1 MIWLF
6 GETSDFSKSLLNEL
20 KKKNDDIETFGRRN
34 ISYDED
40 VRSQINLNESLPDKV
55 IINVNLNFI
64 LGKTKALKWVDPLHV
79 IYFISELLQAF
90 HDSNKD
96 ITVVYITSSITLHP
110 QPEKFF
116 LKHKN
121 LQLIDGDIRNIIHLN
136 KIKNKIDSV
145 VHLAAINGTR
155 NFYEKPN
162 LVLEVGIKG
171 IINIID
177 FCKIK
182 KIKEIFLASSSE
194 VYQNAP
200 IYPTDEKVRLII
212 PDPHNPRFSYSS
224 TKIIS
229 EILIL
234 NSDIFKKA
242 VIFRPHNVYGPD
254 MGFEHVLPQFVLRLI
269 KLIKNSSNGK
279 VIKFP
284 IQGNGTE
291 TRSFIYIDDFIEGV
305 YLLYEKGEHLN
316 IYNIGTEDQ
325 ISIEGLA
332 KQVAQILNANI
343 EIVPGDLKKGSTNRR
358 CPDISKIKNIGFSP
372 KTYLP
377 NGIEKLVN
385 WYLKNYKL
393 IKKIP

>member
-1 MIWLF
+1 MKKTYLITGGQGFIGKAISL
-6 GETSDFSKSLLNEL
+6 SLLDQGN
-20 KKKNDDIETFGRRN
+20 
-34 ISYDED
+34 
-40 VRSQINLNESLPDKV
+40 KV
-55 IINVNLNFI
+55 IILDNNFR
-64 LGKTKALKWVDPLHV
+64 KK
-79 IYFISELLQAF
+79 
-90 HDSNKD
+90 
-96 ITVVYITSSITLHP
+96 
-110 QPEKFF
+110 KFF

-234 NSDIFKKA
+234 NSDIFNKA
-242 VIFRPHNVYGPD
+242 VIFRPHNIYGPD
-254 MGFEHVLPQFVLRLI
+254 MGFKHVIPELI
-269 KLIKNSSNGK
+269 IKT
-279 VIKFP
+279 IKEKKFLD
-284 IQGNGTE
+284 IQGNGKNK
-291 TRSFIYIDDFIEGV
+291 RSFCYIEDFVDAFNIIIK
-305 YLLYEKGEHLN
+305 KGKHKE
-316 IYNIGTEDQ
+316 IYNIGNTEEVK
-325 ISIEGLA
+325 ISHLSKLIISL
-332 KQVAQILNANI
+332 LNKDLKIKLSTKPFYNAIRRLPDIKKLNKLGYKPKI
-343 EIVPGDLKKGSTNRR
+343 NLKKGLKETI
-358 CPDISKIKNIGFSP
+358 D
-372 KTYLP
+372 
-377 NGIEKLVN
+377 
-385 WYLKNYKL
+385 WYKHNHK
-393 IKKIP
+393 

>member
-1 MIWLF
+1 MITNMKKTYLITGGQGF
-6 GETSDFSKSLLNEL
+6 IGKAISLSLLDQGN
-20 KKKNDDIETFGRRN
+20 
-34 ISYDED
+34 
-40 VRSQINLNESLPDKV
+40 KV
-55 IINVNLNFI
+55 IIFDNNFR
-64 LGKTKALKWVDPLHV
+64 KK
-79 IYFISELLQAF
+79 
-90 HDSNKD
+90 
-96 ITVVYITSSITLHP
+96 
-110 QPEKFF
+110 KFF

-242 VIFRPHNVYGPD
+242 VIFRPHNIYGPD
-254 MGFEHVLPQFVLRLI
+254 MGFKHVIPELI
-269 KLIKNSSNGK
+269 IKT
-279 VIKFP
+279 IKEKKFLD
-284 IQGNGTE
+284 IQGNGKNK
-291 TRSFIYIDDFIEGV
+291 RSFCYIEDFVDAFNVLIK
-305 YLLYEKGEHLN
+305 KGKHKE
-316 IYNIGTEDQ
+316 IYNIGNTDEVKVLDLSKLI
-325 ISIEGLA
+325 ISM
-332 KQVAQILNANI
+332 LNKDLKIKISTKPFYNAMRRLPDIKKLNKLGYKPKI
-343 EIVPGDLKKGSTNRR
+343 NLKKGL
-358 CPDISKIKNIGFSP
+358 K
-372 KTYLP
+372 KT
-377 NGIEKLVN
+377 ID
-385 WYLKNYKL
+385 WYKHNHK
-393 IKKIP
+393 

>member
-1 MIWLF
+1 MSTNMKKTYLITGGQGFIGKAISL
-6 GETSDFSKSLLNEL
+6 SLLDQGN
-20 KKKNDDIETFGRRN
+20 
-34 ISYDED
+34 
-40 VRSQINLNESLPDKV
+40 KV
-55 IINVNLNFI
+55 IILDNNFR
-64 LGKTKALKWVDPLHV
+64 KKN
-79 IYFISELLQAF
+79 FS
-90 HDSNKD
+90 
-96 ITVVYITSSITLHP
+96 
-110 QPEKFF
+110 

-242 VIFRPHNVYGPD
+242 VIFRPHNIYGPD
-254 MGFEHVLPQFVLRLI
+254 MGFKHVIPELI
-269 KLIKNSSNGK
+269 TKTIKEK
-279 VIKFP
+279 KILD
-284 IQGNGTE
+284 IQGNGKNK
-291 TRSFIYIDDFIEGV
+291 RSFCYIEDFVDAFNIIIK
-305 YLLYEKGEHLN
+305 KGKHKE
-316 IYNIGTEDQ
+316 IYNIGNTEEVK
-325 ISIEGLA
+325 ISYLSKLIISL
-332 KQVAQILNANI
+332 LNKDLKIKLSTKSFYNAMRRLPDIKKINKLGYKPKI
-343 EIVPGDLKKGSTNRR
+343 NLKKGLKETI
-358 CPDISKIKNIGFSP
+358 D
-372 KTYLP
+372 
-377 NGIEKLVN
+377 
-385 WYLKNYKL
+385 WYKHNHK
-393 IKKIP
+393 